1 MKKESMSDAS
11 FMMEYCG
18 VFYNESD
25 DAFFKSSWVNPCR
38 VLESMFYPPSDIEYL
53 ENKKKEIRNI
63 ILIR

>member
-1 MKKESMSDAS
+1 MSDAS